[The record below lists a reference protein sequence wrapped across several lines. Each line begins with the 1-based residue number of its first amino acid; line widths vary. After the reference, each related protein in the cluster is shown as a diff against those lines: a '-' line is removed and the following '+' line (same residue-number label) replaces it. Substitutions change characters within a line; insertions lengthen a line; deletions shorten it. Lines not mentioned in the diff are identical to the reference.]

1 VAPTCNT
8 QEAEIRRI
16 LVRSQPRQIVPETL
30 ISKKLFTKKQL
41 VEWLRVYVGSELKP
55 QYWKKKK
62 KYNVLGYTVK
72 QVEPSST
79 AEDFRD

>member
-1 VAPTCNT
+1 MT
-8 QEAEIRRI
+8 QGVCRLWAQTPVLE
-16 LVRSQPRQIVPETL
+16 
-30 ISKKLFTKKQL
+30 
-41 VEWLRVYVGSELKP
+41 
-55 QYWKKKK
+55 KKK